1 MTTTRSVP
9 SIHTP
14 SMNTPYHFG
23 ALATIVLIAVLTST
37 APVRSQGG
45 GPIMVDFSGETSTV
59 KVSADYSGASGGPIP
74 SNTQFRNCV
83 TESEWFGNYTVNNQG
98 NRPSGPHPLG
108 FYRSNGHDGYETGS
122 TGPVLESGTSRF
134 ERRDYSEGGRLN
146 HRSTGAY
153 ERTGTDGIRIVREF
167 YDRQGGEMALA
178 ERRVITCSGRG
189 VAGGTAE

>member
-1 MTTTRSVP
+1 MTTTL
-9 SIHTP
+9 IAP
-14 SMNTPYHFG
+14 SMNTRHRFG
-23 ALATIVLIAVLTST
+23 ALATIVLIAVLVWA
-37 APVRSQGG
+37 APALSQGV
-45 GPIMVDFSGETSTV
+45 GPIMVDFSGQTSTV
-59 KVSADYSGASGGPIP
+59 KVSADYSGASGAPIP

-146 HRSTGAY
+146 RSFDRGLRENGHRRHPHRPRVLRSPG
-153 ERTGTDGIRIVREF
+153 RRDGPR
-167 YDRQGGEMALA
+167 
-178 ERRVITCSGRG
+178 
-189 VAGGTAE
+189 